1 MAVTDQLQTS
11 LYFQTPI
18 YHIEIPEWV
27 DHVDK
32 VCDRYI
38 KEARKN
44 NQKAIKDREKNW
56 KKKGLGDVGM
66 SHHSSSLIND
76 PELKEFQDYI
86 GATSW
91 NVLDHM
97 GYDLSGYE
105 LFWTEFWVQHF
116 AEKGGG
122 HHEGHIHYDNHV
134 SGFYF
139 LRCSEKTSMPVFH
152 DPRYAKVMADLPRK
166 NETEVSMASPMIHY
180 KPKPGTMIFIPAYL
194 EHQYTVD
201 PGVED
206 FRFVHFNLQ
215 AVRKM
220 ITDTIRKQAKEE
232 K

>member
-38 KEARKN
+38 KEAKKN

-97 GYDLSGYE
+97 GYDLSNYE

-139 LRCSEKTSMPVFH
+139 YVAVKKLLCQYFTIH
-152 DPRYAKVMADLPRK
+152 VMQK
-166 NETEVSMASPMIHY
+166 
-180 KPKPGTMIFIPAYL
+180 
-194 EHQYTVD
+194 
-201 PGVED
+201 
-206 FRFVHFNLQ
+206 
-215 AVRKM
+215 
-220 ITDTIRKQAKEE
+220 
-232 K
+232 

>member
-18 YHIEIPEWV
+18 YSIEIPEWV

-56 KKKGLGDVGM
+56 KKKGLGDITM
-66 SHHSSSLIND
+66 SHHSTSLIND

-97 GYDLSGYE
+97 GYDMSGYE
-105 LFWTEFWVQHF
+105 LFWTEFWVQQF

-122 HHEGHIHYDNHV
+122 NHNSHRHYDNHV

-152 DPRYAKVMADLPRK
+152 DPRTAKTMADLPRK
-166 NETEVSMASPMIHY
+166 NDTEVSMASPMIHY